1 MKKFKVY
8 AERTESL
15 CAIIEAD
22 SEEEAERYADEYYS
36 DCDWSDCD
44 GTLSTEIL
52 FRKQRK
58 QMSNYIMM
66 PLTEVILKAGDR
78 VRLVEPEV
86 LIERSKN
93 PDIAYHNDNGIYSFE
108 LGVDAITF
116 KSVDIDDEILTEL
129 YKWDTQE
136 IESIDAD
143 GDIKFVD
150 MPYIWPKE
158 VILEPVDENDVSLK
172 NYIDSSKIDY
182 IRIYKDEVNYNTFLD
197 YCSMPHA
204 VISNDKES
212 VYFYTIS
219 QSNVNPSKHLGP
231 E

>member
-1 MKKFKVY
+1 
-8 AERTESL
+8 
-15 CAIIEAD
+15 
-22 SEEEAERYADEYYS
+22 
-36 DCDWSDCD
+36 
-44 GTLSTEIL
+44 
-52 FRKQRK
+52 
-58 QMSNYIMM
+58 MSNYIVIQ
-66 PLTEVILKAGDR
+66 LTEAMLKAGDR

-93 PDIAYHNDNGIYSFE
+93 PDIAYHNDNGVYSFE
-108 LGVDAITF
+108 PEEDYISFGTVD
-116 KSVDIDDEILTEL
+116 VNYEMLTEL

-158 VILEPVDENDVSLK
+158 VILEQVDENDVSLK

-204 VISNDKES
+204 AVSNDKES